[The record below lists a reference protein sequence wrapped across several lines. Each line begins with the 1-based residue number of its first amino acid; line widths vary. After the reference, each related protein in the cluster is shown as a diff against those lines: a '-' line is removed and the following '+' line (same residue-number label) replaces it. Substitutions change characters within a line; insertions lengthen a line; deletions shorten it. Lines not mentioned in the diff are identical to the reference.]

1 MYSTQRL
8 LTPSS
13 LIHEVS
19 QCAGEI
25 LGLAREIVTHNHMER
40 KFIVFPLFMAGFVSK
55 SRDERIEIVDL
66 VKKMEEDSVGRNV
79 AAARE
84 LLEIVY
90 ERQERRREELKREG
104 VDEGREDVDWVGV
117 VGELGLQVVNCRL

>member
-8 LTPSS
+8 LSPSS

-25 LGLAREIVTHNHMER
+25 LRLAREIVSNNNVER
-40 KFIVFPLFMAGFVSK
+40 KFIVFPLFMSGFVS
-55 SRDERIEIVDL
+55 RNQEERVEVVELIR
-66 VKKMEEDSVGRNV
+66 KMEEDSVGRNV
-79 AAARE
+79 VAARQ

-90 ERQERRREELKREG
+90 ERQERRRG
-104 VDEGREDVDWVGV
+104 GGRMSIGWV
-117 VGELGLQVVNCRL
+117 